1 MSWVYLKSE
10 LKLKSGINPFYYYCS
25 RKAVKRAKN
34 DNLNNEKN
42 LGVFAPLRE
51 AKSFSSF

>member
-1 MSWVYLKSE
+1 VYLKSE